1 MKVLTSLV
9 TGLLLG
15 RAASAGLSVTV
26 DGEGYLRFVQDGRI
40 CYAKSA
46 DLVVTNGSIGL
57 ATGTKLAPAITTTTL
72 TGAIVDLDGRITVGG
87 RVLGRIVL
95 AMFKS
100 PQDESGAT
108 FFATERPTLGNP
120 GEGTCGVIRVNGH
133 VTVTKAEPTKI
144 SPTIK
149 PTEKPAEKPV
159 KASLSTDI
167 PGKTVVTLPDK
178 IALAEDTITLG
189 AIATIK
195 APAAITDKLNG
206 IVLGDTPMLP
216 IERVIDR
223 TRISAKIKLAGI
235 DPDTISLIGPEKV
248 KISRKGQ
255 EVTHQQFVDAA
266 ISGAKIKGYP
276 GTLECSIPGPD
287 VTVPLGELQLVCE
300 SVSGPNTDLNATVGI
315 YVEGKRYNSR
325 TVKLHSTFT
334 TPQLKVG
341 TIVTVRVRSRAV
353 FVDSKGKVVKF
364 DPATGQATVT
374 ITDTGAQLTGTVTAE
389 GIVEVKA

>member
-1 MKVLTSLV
+1 MKLLTALV

-26 DGEGYLRFVQDGRI
+26 DGDGYLRFAQAGRI

-46 DLVVTNGSIGL
+46 ELVVTNGSIGL
-57 ATGTKLAPAITTTTL
+57 SNGTKLAPAISATTL
-72 TGAIVDLDGRITVGG
+72 SGATIDLEGHITVNG

-95 AMFKS
+95 AVFTS

-108 FFATERPTLGNP
+108 FYATERPSLGNP
-120 GEGTCGVIRVNGH
+120 GEGTCGVIRVNGQ
-133 VTVTKAEPTKI
+133 VTVTRGEPT
-144 SPTIK
+144 PIK
-149 PTEKPAEKPV
+149 AQQAMKVPEKPI
-159 KASLSTDI
+159 KASLSTDL
-167 PGKTVVTLPDK
+167 PGKTIVTLPDK
-178 IALAEDTITLG
+178 IALVEDTITLG

-195 APAAITDKLNG
+195 APAAIAEKLNG

-216 IERVIDR
+216 IERVVDR
-223 TRISAKIKLAGI
+223 TRIAAKIKLAGI
-235 DPDTISLIGPEKV
+235 DPETISLIGPEKV
-248 KISRKGQ
+248 KVSRKGQ
-255 EVTHQQFVDAA
+255 DVTHQKFVEAA
-266 ISGAKIKGYP
+266 IAGAKIKGYP

-287 VTVPLGELQLVCE
+287 ITVPIGDLQLVCE

-315 YVEGKRYNSR
+315 YVDGKRYNSR
-325 TVKLHSTFT
+325 IVKLHSTFT

-374 ITDTGAQLTGTVTAE
+374 VNETGAQLTGTVTAE